1 MTRSDLWILLLLIGA
16 IVASGIGIVYS
27 KYLSRTEFV
36 ELQTLRVE
44 RDDLDV
50 RWGQLRLEEAAL
62 TTHPRVE
69 AKARELLGMHL
80 PQSGDLRVIDGGL
93 DGR

>member
-1 MTRSDLWILLLLIGA
+1 MTRYDLWFLLILVLGA
-16 IVASGIGIVYS
+16 VASGIGVVYS
-27 KYLSRTEFV
+27 KYLSRIEFV
-36 ELQTLRVE
+36 ELQGLRAE
-44 RDDLDV
+44 GHGLEV

-80 PQSGDLRVIDGGL
+80 PQGGDVRVIDGGS

>member
-1 MTRSDLWILLLLIGA
+1 MTRYDLWFLLILLLGA
-16 IVASGIGIVYS
+16 IGSGIGVVYS
-27 KYLSRTEFV
+27 KYLSRIEFA
-36 ELQTLRVE
+36 ELQGLRAE
-44 RDDLDV
+44 RHGLEV

-69 AKARELLGMHL
+69 ANARKLLGMHL
-80 PQSGDLRVIDGGL
+80 PQKGDVRVLGGGS

>member
-1 MTRSDLWILLLLIGA
+1 MTRSDLWFVLLLILG
-16 IVASGIGIVYS
+16 VIGTGTGVVYA
-27 KYLSRTEFV
+27 KYLSRMEFV
-36 ELQTLRVE
+36 TLQGLRAE
-44 RDDLDV
+44 RHGLEV

-69 AKARELLGMHL
+69 AKARKQLGMHL
-80 PQSGDLRVIDGGL
+80 PLGGDLRVIDGGT

>member
-1 MTRSDLWILLLLIGA
+1 MTRYDLWFLFVLILGV
-16 IVASGIGIVYS
+16 VASGVGVVYS
-27 KYLSRTEFV
+27 KYLSRIEFV
-36 ELQTLRVE
+36 ELQGLRAE
-44 RDDLDV
+44 GHGLEV

-80 PQSGDLRVIDGGL
+80 PQGGDVRVIDGGS

>member
-1 MTRSDLWILLLLIGA
+1 MTRSDLWFLLLLIL
-16 IVASGIGIVYS
+16 GIVGTGTWVVYA
-27 KYLSRTEFV
+27 KYLSRMEFV
-36 ELQTLRVE
+36 ALQGLRAE
-44 RDDLDV
+44 RHGLEV

-69 AKARELLGMHL
+69 AKARELLGMRL
-80 PQSGDLRVIDGGL
+80 PLGGDVRVIDGGT

>member
-1 MTRSDLWILLLLIGA
+1 MTRYDLWFLLILVLG
-16 IVASGIGIVYS
+16 VVGSGIGVVYS
-27 KYLSRTEFV
+27 KYLSRIEFA
-36 ELQTLRVE
+36 ELQGLRAE
-44 RDDLDV
+44 RHGLEV

-69 AKARELLGMHL
+69 ANARKLLGMHL
-80 PQSGDLRVIDGGL
+80 PQGGDVRVIYGGS

>member
-1 MTRSDLWILLLLIGA
+1 MTRYDLWFLLTLVLGA
-16 IVASGIGIVYS
+16 IGSGVGVVYS
-27 KYLSRTEFV
+27 KYLSRIEFV
-36 ELQTLRVE
+36 ELQGLRAE
-44 RDDLDV
+44 SHGLEV

-69 AKARELLGMHL
+69 ANARKLLDMHL
-80 PQSGDLRVIDGGL
+80 PQRGDVRVIDGGA

>member
-1 MTRSDLWILLLLIGA
+1 MTRYDLWFLMLLIL
-16 IVASGIGIVYS
+16 GIVGTGTGVVYA
-27 KYLSRTEFV
+27 KYLSRMEFV
-36 ELQTLRVE
+36 ELQGLRAE
-44 RDDLDV
+44 RHGLEV

-69 AKARELLGMHL
+69 AKARELLGMRL
-80 PQSGDLRVIDGGL
+80 PLGGDVRVIDGGT

>member
-1 MTRSDLWILLLLIGA
+1 MTRYDLLFLLLLILGT
-16 IVASGIGIVYS
+16 VATGTGVVYA
-27 KYLSRTEFV
+27 KYLSRMEFV
-36 ELQTLRVE
+36 ELQALRAE
-44 RDDLDV
+44 RDSLEV

-80 PQSGDLRVIDGGL
+80 PRGGDVRVIDGGR